1 MPLPN
6 LAKTIPGT
14 ILHPL
19 GPSAPNYIGGL
30 TQCKGMPRQFIC
42 WMVVP
47 ERSRSPS
54 CDRPNPVMGLILRAK
69 FTGAVYLG
77 RCSECGRIS
86 SLDIPPGGDLF
97 SHSVARAVS

>member
-19 GPSAPNYIGGL
+19 GPSATNYIGGL

-54 CDRPNPVMGLILRAK
+54 CDRPNPVMGLILAGQVHR
-69 FTGAVYLG
+69 GRLLG
-77 RCSECGRIS
+77 KVQRVWTY
-86 SLDIPPGGDLF
+86 F
-97 SHSVARAVS
+97 